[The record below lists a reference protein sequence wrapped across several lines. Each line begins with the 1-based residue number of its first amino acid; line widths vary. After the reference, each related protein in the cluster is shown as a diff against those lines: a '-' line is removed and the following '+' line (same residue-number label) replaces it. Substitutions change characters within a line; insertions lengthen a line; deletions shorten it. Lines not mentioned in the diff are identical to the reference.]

1 MKYLDETGKT
11 LVAQEDEAQVD
22 DTERMAREI
31 SGN

>member
-11 LVAQEDEAQVD
+11 LVAQEYEAQVD
-22 DTERMAREI
+22 DIERMAREI